1 MNGSSARRST
11 PANARRTGKPSPSSP
26 EGAVVIEI
34 TGRSCSTAGSVSGTR
49 GSWSMDATVTAGM
62 ETPPNSGI
70 TAGSTDTPGD
80 IPEPRDPRPP
90 DDRGRAVATE
100 RSYIGRVSNLE
111 RRPQEAAGG
120 GRAAVADT
128 PVRELLSGREVQIGP
143 RNTLVTRTLP
153 HRERRMVG
161 AWCYLDHYGPE
172 NIPGTPGMQVPP
184 HPHTGLQTVSWLVQG
199 QVLHRDSL
207 GSEQLIRPGQ
217 LNLMTAGRGISHSE
231 ESARG
236 APALLHGV
244 QLWVA
249 LPDRHRA
256 VEPDFAHL
264 PELPIADGGAGFGSS
279 SRVTVIMGELAGAVS
294 PARTYSPLI
303 GAEVALDADGS
314 IMVPLRPGFEHAVL
328 PLTGSAVVDEVPLA
342 PGPLLYLGTGRTELE
357 MRNDG
362 PEPARLLLLGGEPFD
377 EQIIMWW
384 NFVGRSHDEI
394 VRMRS
399 GWMDGDEFGTVRGY
413 DGDPLPAPPMPAT
426 TLKPR
431 PRTR

>member
-1 MNGSSARRST
+1 V
-11 PANARRTGKPSPSSP
+11 PRT
-26 EGAVVIEI
+26 A
-34 TGRSCSTAGSVSGTR
+34 
-49 GSWSMDATVTAGM
+49 
-62 ETPPNSGI
+62 
-70 TAGSTDTPGD
+70 
-80 IPEPRDPRPP
+80 
-90 DDRGRAVATE
+90 E
-100 RSYIGRVSNLE
+100 RSYSGGMSNLE
-111 RRPQEAAGG
+111 RRPEEAAGG
-120 GRAAVADT
+120 GRAAVADA
-128 PVRELLSGREVQIGP
+128 PVRELLCGREVQIGP

-172 NIPGTPGMQVPP
+172 DIAGTPGMRVPP

-207 GSEQLIRPGQ
+207 GSEQLIQPGQ

-264 PELPIADGGAGFGSS
+264 PDLPVAGGPPGLGAG
-279 SRVTVIMGELAGAVS
+279 SRVTVIMGELAGAAS
-294 PARTYSPLI
+294 PARTYTPLL
-303 GAEVALDADGS
+303 GAEVALDPGGS
-314 IMVPLRPGFEHAVL
+314 IMVPLRAGFEHAVL
-328 PLTGSAVVDEVPLA
+328 PLTGSAIVDEVPLA
-342 PGPLLYLGTGRTELE
+342 PGPLLYLGTGRAELAV
-357 MRNDG
+357 RNDG
-362 PEPARLLLLGGEPFD
+362 AEPARLLLLGGEPFD

-394 VRMRS
+394 VRMRA
-399 GWMDGDEFGTVRGY
+399 GWMDRREFGTVRGY

-431 PRTR
+431 PSRPPRG